1 MKISDIRFSAVGGT
15 LCGIWA
21 SFSVGDLLNG
31 ALTAL
36 IGTLVSFLL
45 SKVLNRIFKRK

>member
-1 MKISDIRFSAVGGT
+1 MKLSDMRLSAIGGT

-36 IGTLVSFLL
+36 VGTLVSFLL
-45 SKVLNRIFKRK
+45 SRLLNRIFKRK

>member
-1 MKISDIRFSAVGGT
+1 MRFSDVKLSAIGGT
-15 LCGIWA
+15 ICGLWA
-21 SFSVGDLLNG
+21 SFSVGDLLYV

-45 SKVLNRIFKRK
+45 SRLLNRLFKHK

>member
-1 MKISDIRFSAVGGT
+1 MKLTDVRLSAIGGT

-21 SFSVGDLLNG
+21 SFSVGDLLYG

-36 IGTLVSFLL
+36 TGTLVSFLL
-45 SKVLNRIFKRK
+45 SRLLNRVFKRR

>member
-1 MKISDIRFSAVGGT
+1 MKLSDMRLSAIGGT

-21 SFSVGDLLNG
+21 SFSIGDLLYG
-31 ALTAL
+31 ACTAL

-45 SKVLNRIFKRK
+45 SRFLNKVFKRR

>member
-1 MKISDIRFSAVGGT
+1 MKLSDMRLSAIGGT

-36 IGTLVSFLL
+36 IGTLASFLL
-45 SKVLNRIFKRK
+45 SRVLNQVFKRK